1 MNDRHAISPYPIR
14 MPSELR
20 QRLDESA
27 RQGSRSLHA
36 EIISRLEES
45 FASHRAESMGMGE
58 LVDILIEMGRKKG
71 LSVEVSIAPDA
82 ENNGASPPAPMRM
95 TTSINK
101 DALLLSLDETHRTK
115 DGSLSNEKISEA
127 LKRAFFALGEL
138 DQMVGFTATPKG
150 PKPRKR
156 YPKE

>member
-45 FASHRAESMGMGE
+45 FASQRTEPMGMGD
-58 LVDILIEMGRKKG
+58 LIDTLIEMGRQKG
-71 LSVEVSIAPDA
+71 LSVEVSISQDD
-82 ENNGASPPAPMRM
+82 ESVDETTSLPARM
-95 TTSINK
+95 TTGINK
-101 DALLLSLDETHRTK
+101 DALMSLDEPHQAK
-115 DGSLSNEKISEA
+115 DGSLSNENVGEA
-127 LKRAFFALGEL
+127 LRRAFQALGEL

-156 YPKE
+156 YPKK

>member
-14 MPSELR
+14 MPNELR

-45 FASHRAESMGMGE
+45 FSSHRTEPMGMGE
-58 LVDILIEMGRKKG
+58 LVDTLIEMGRQKG
-71 LSVEVSIAPDA
+71 LSIAVSINQDDEINDAP
-82 ENNGASPPAPMRM
+82 PPPMRM

-101 DALLLSLDETHRTK
+101 DALMGTLETHLVK
-115 DGSLSNEKISEA
+115 DGSLPDEKIGEA
-127 LKRAFFALGEL
+127 LRRAFQALGEL
-138 DQMVGFTATPKG
+138 DQMVGFTAGPKG

>member
-45 FASHRAESMGMGE
+45 FASHRAEPMGMGE
-58 LVDILIEMGRKKG
+58 LIDTLIEMGRQKG
-71 LSVEVSIAPDA
+71 LSVDVSISPDDEINDNAP
-82 ENNGASPPAPMRM
+82 SPPMLM

-101 DALLLSLDETHRTK
+101 NALLIGLDEAHRTK
-115 DGSLSNEKISEA
+115 DGSPSNEKIGDA
-127 LKRAFFALGEL
+127 LRRAFQALGDL

>member
-27 RQGSRSLHA
+27 RNGSRSLHA

-45 FASHRAESMGMGE
+45 FASHRAEPMGMGE
-58 LVDILIEMGRKKG
+58 LVNSLIEMGRQKG
-71 LSVEVSIAPDA
+71 LSVEVSISQDD
-82 ENNGASPPAPMRM
+82 ENVDETTSLPMRM
-95 TTSINK
+95 TTGINK
-101 DALLLSLDETHRTK
+101 DILMGLDEAHRAK
-115 DGSLSNEKISEA
+115 DGSLSNEKVGEA
-127 LKRAFFALGEL
+127 LRRAFQALGEL
-138 DQMVGFTATPKG
+138 DQIVGFTATPKG

>member
-45 FASHRAESMGMGE
+45 FASHRAKPMGMGE
-58 LVDILIEMGRKKG
+58 LVDTLIEIGRQKG
-71 LSVEVSIAPDA
+71 LSVEVSIRQDD
-82 ENNGASPPAPMRM
+82 EINDDNNPPPMRM

-101 DALLLSLDETHRTK
+101 DALLMGLHETHRMK
-115 DGSLSNEKISEA
+115 DGSQANEKIGEA
-127 LKRAFFALGEL
+127 LRRAFQALGEL
-138 DQMVGFTATPKG
+138 DQMVGFTAAPKG